1 MKREIFFTNFI
12 NILKALAM
20 KIINVPTLLL
30 ITASLAVFLT
40 SSCEKEKNLPIV
52 TTITVT
58 EITHNSAI
66 SGGEIIDDKGLTI
79 TERGVCWSTNPTPTI
94 KDHKTSDG
102 SGAGDFVSNITGLD
116 GGTKYFIRAYSTN
129 SSGTGY
135 GMALSFTTLGSK
147 PSATTLPATN
157 VLPTAAILNGKVNPN
172 YLTTTVSFEYGPTTN
187 YGNSINASLNPIS
200 GTNEVNLSATLSG
213 LIAGITYH
221 YRVKAVNS
229 LGEALGSDMTFEAK
243 YTIGSIFGGG
253 IICYVDPSGQHGI
266 IAAQNDQHNNITW
279 YNGTYVSTNTFETT
293 IYSGKANTATIVSVQ
308 GQGSYAAKICDD
320 LVIGTFDDWYLPS
333 REELDMVYRNLKVT
347 GLSSF
352 ISDRYW
358 SSTEYGQYNAWWQQ
372 FWDGGQGYNHYAKNQ
387 LFSVRAVRAF

>member
-1 MKREIFFTNFI
+1 
-12 NILKALAM
+12 M
-20 KIINVPTLLL
+20 KIINLPTLLL
-30 ITASLAVFLT
+30 ITASLVVFLT

-79 TERGVCWSTNPTPTI
+79 IERGVCWSTSSTPTI

-129 SSGTGY
+129 SAGTGY

-157 VLPTAAILNGKVNPN
+157 VLPTAAIINGKVNPN
-172 YLTTTVSFEYGPTTN
+172 FLNTTVSFEYGPTTN
-187 YGNSINASLNPIS
+187 YGNSVNASLNPIS
-200 GTNEVNLSATLSG
+200 GTSEVNLSATISG
-213 LIAGITYH
+213 LTAGTTYH
-221 YRVKAVNS
+221 FRVKAINS

-279 YNGTYVSTNTFETT
+279 YNGTYVSTNTFESS
-293 IYSGKANTATIVSVQ
+293 IYSGKLNTATIVSVQ
-308 GQGSYAAKICDD
+308 GPGSYAAKICDD

-333 REELDMVYRNLKVT
+333 RDELDLVYRNLKVT

-352 ISDRYW
+352 LSDRYW
-358 SSTEYGQYNAWWQQ
+358 SSTEYGQYNAWWQI
-372 FWDGGQGYNHYAKNQ
+372 FRDGGQGYNHYAKNQ